1 MESNSDWGPED
12 DEGDPGGYWTSDEE
26 LQAGVP
32 GEEQDPCADFC
43 VACGEALRRNQSIIE
58 VRTKTWGLGL
68 RWTTLAG
75 LVPDVPAGYV
85 RLLPRSAQRGRGR
98 RDVPHRVAAR
108 VREPATRRAHRG
120 QLRGPLHRGGG
131 RAPLPGLLFLL
142 VGARRPS
149 PRPTDR
155 PHERTNARGAPRS
168 ERNEGRSPSPWP
180 SSSRR
185 RSDVSRSRDRA
196 EVDDGAEVLDSDD
209 ALSE

>member
-12 DEGDPGGYWTSDEE
+12 DGGDPGGYWTSDEE
-26 LQAGVP
+26 LQEGVP

-58 VRTKTWGLGL
+58 VRTRTCALGL

-85 RLLPRSAQRGRGR
+85 RLLPRGAQRGRGR

-149 PRPTDR
+149 PRRTDR
-155 PHERTNARGAPRS
+155 PTERTRAAPLAASGTRAGRRVPGRRRRDDGRTCRGRGTGPRS
-168 ERNEGRSPSPWP
+168 TTA
-180 SSSRR
+180 R
-185 RSDVSRSRDRA
+185 RSWIPTTRSRSR
-196 EVDDGAEVLDSDD
+196 
-209 ALSE
+209 